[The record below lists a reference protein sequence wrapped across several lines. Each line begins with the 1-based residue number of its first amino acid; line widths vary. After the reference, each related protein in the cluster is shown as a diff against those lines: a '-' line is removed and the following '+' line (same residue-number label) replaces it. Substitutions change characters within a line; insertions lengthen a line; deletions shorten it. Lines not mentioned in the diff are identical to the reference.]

1 MKTANVACVFAV
13 ALPLLLKDAW
23 RLTALKLADE
33 RARAL
38 GVHVDGLKLRLH
50 TGCASGNSRNPLP
63 FRAFGPDLPSCRP
76 TAAIRSRSAEPLR
89 STRTCRSS
97 SQR

>member
-38 GVHVDGLKLRLH
+38 GVHVDGLPKNCTHVPGARRAASRKSIYMPAIQTRL
-50 TGCASGNSRNPLP
+50 APMAL
-63 FRAFGPDLPSCRP
+63 AD
-76 TAAIRSRSAEPLR
+76 PLR
-89 STRTCRSS
+89 P
-97 SQR
+97 